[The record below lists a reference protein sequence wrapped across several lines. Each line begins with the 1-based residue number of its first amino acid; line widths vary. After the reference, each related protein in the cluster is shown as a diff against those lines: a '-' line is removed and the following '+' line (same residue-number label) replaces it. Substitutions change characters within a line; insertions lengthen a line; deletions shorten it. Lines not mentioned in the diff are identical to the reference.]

1 MLFPKHR
8 PLFVSLSICVTRT
21 LTHLSLPSFNEG
33 VLVGNSDVGYADPVR
48 GCSARPS
55 LLQQAVGMASCCQ
68 PHGVVPV
75 LTNDT
80 WPPTL
85 EGSRQH
91 QKEAA
96 VHLIRDGDVSE
107 LKDQITELTAKRAQ
121 PCFTRHRGS
130 LLIDYVRYL

>member
-48 GCSARPS
+48 GCSARPR
-55 LLQQAVGMASCCQ
+55 LLQQVVGMASRCQ
-68 PHGVVPV
+68 LHGVAAV
-75 LTNDT
+75 LTNDP

-85 EGSRQH
+85 ERSRQH
-91 QKEAA
+91 QKEVA
-96 VHLIRDGDVSE
+96 VRIIRDGEGSE
-107 LKDQITELTAKRAQ
+107 LKDQITVLTAKCGQ
-121 PCFTRHRGS
+121 PCFTRDRGS